1 MFNFKPVVLA
11 AAAALSVSAMGVAGA
26 QTNSADPPQLV
37 VRYHASALES
47 EGGVR
52 HLYHQLLVAAEKVCP
67 QTLGRLPSEAVVEC
81 RKQAVA
87 GAVEKIHNTRL
98 AALSSGNTKIG

>member
-1 MFNFKPVVLA
+1 MFNFKPIVLA
-11 AAAALSVSAMGVAGA
+11 AAAVLSVTAMGVAGA
-26 QTNSADPPQLV
+26 QSNDAEAPKLV

-52 HLYHQLLVAAEKVCP
+52 HLYHQLLAAAEKVCP
-67 QTLGRLPSEAVVEC
+67 QPVGRLPNEAVVEC

-98 AALSSGNTKIG
+98 AALSSGLSKIG

>member
-11 AAAALSVSAMGVAGA
+11 AAAALSVSAMGVASA
-26 QTNSADPPQLV
+26 QSNNAEPPKLV
-37 VRYHASALES
+37 VRYHASALQS
-47 EGGVR
+47 DDGVR
-52 HLYHQLLVAAEKVCP
+52 HLYHQLLAAAERVCP
-67 QTLGRLPSEAVVEC
+67 QPVGKLPSEAVVEC

-98 AALSSGNTKIG
+98 AALSGGDVKIG

>member
-11 AAAALSVSAMGVAGA
+11 AAAALSVSALGVASA
-26 QTNSADPPQLV
+26 QSNTAEAPQLI
-37 VRYHASALES
+37 VRYHASALQS
-47 EGGVR
+47 DDGVR
-52 HLYHQLLVAAEKVCP
+52 HLYHQLLVAADRVCP
-67 QTLGRLPSEAVVEC
+67 QPVGKLPSEAVIEC

-98 AALSSGNTKIG
+98 AALSGGDVKTG

>member
-1 MFNFKPVVLA
+1 
-11 AAAALSVSAMGVAGA
+11 
-26 QTNSADPPQLV
+26 
-37 VRYHASALES
+37 
-47 EGGVR
+47 
-52 HLYHQLLVAAEKVCP
+52 LYHQLLVAAEKVCP

>member
-11 AAAALSVSAMGVAGA
+11 AAAALSLTALGVAGA
-26 QTNSADPPQLV
+26 QSNAAEAPQLI

-67 QTLGRLPSEAVVEC
+67 QPVGRLPSEAVVEC

-98 AALSSGNTKIG
+98 AALSAGASKIG

>member
-26 QTNSADPPQLV
+26 GTADADRPSLV
-37 VRYHASALES
+37 VRYDASALNS
-47 EGGVR
+47 EAGVR
-52 HLYHQLLVAAEKVCP
+52 HVYRQLVAAAEKVCP
-67 QTLGRLPSEAVVEC
+67 EPVGRLPSEAVLEC
-81 RKQAVA
+81 RRQALT

-98 AALSSGNTKIG
+98 AALSGVAAKIG

>member
-1 MFNFKPVVLA
+1 MFNFKTVVLA

-26 QTNSADPPQLV
+26 QSNGAEAPKLV

-47 EGGVR
+47 EDGVR

-67 QTLGRLPSEAVVEC
+67 QPMGRLPNEAVVEC

-98 AALSSGNTKIG
+98 ATLSGTDAKIG

>member
-11 AAAALSVSAMGVAGA
+11 AAAALSVSAMGVASA
-26 QTNSADPPQLV
+26 QSNTAEAPQLV
-37 VRYHASALES
+37 VRYHASALQS
-47 EGGVR
+47 DDGVR
-52 HLYHQLLVAAEKVCP
+52 HLYHQLLVAAERVCP
-67 QTLGRLPSEAVVEC
+67 QPVGRLPSEAVIEC

-98 AALSSGNTKIG
+98 AALSGGDVKTG

>member
-11 AAAALSVSAMGVAGA
+11 AAAALSASAMGVASA
-26 QTNSADPPQLV
+26 QSNNAEAPTLV
-37 VRYHASALES
+37 VRYHASALQS
-47 EGGVR
+47 DDGVR
-52 HLYHQLLVAAEKVCP
+52 HLYHQLLVAAERVCP
-67 QTLGRLPSEAVVEC
+67 QPVGKLPGEAVIEC

-98 AALSSGNTKIG
+98 AALSGGDLKIG